1 MTSMTL
7 RLPGILRVSANL
19 ADTDTTNYKLQTT
32 NYTYYKLQILQ
43 TTDTRKLVL
52 TIINTKHKYS

>member
-32 NYTYYKLQILQ
+32 NYKLQILQ

>member
-32 NYTYYKLQILQ
+32 NYKLQILQ
-43 TTDTRKLVL
+43 TTDTTNYR
-52 TIINTKHKYS
+52 Y